1 MPSITRFAMLEF
13 LCQEFSDL
21 QPSADLVHVLL
32 RCGDAALAFLLET
45 VKNKGYPDLAVF
57 EPSEPA

>member
-1 MPSITRFAMLEF
+1 MLEL

-21 QPSADLVHVLL
+21 QPSTDLVHVLL
-32 RCGDAALAFLLET
+32 RCGEATLAFLLET